1 MEKAGKE
8 QERELAKRLVEEI
21 ARLNTKKVRFME
33 VCGTHTVSIFRAGL
47 RQMLPE
53 NVELV
58 SGPGCPVC
66 VTPDDYM
73 DKAIAYAKMPDVIV
87 TTFGDML
94 KVPGTES
101 SLGQAAAEGA
111 DVRIVYSPL
120 DSLPIAAQ
128 NPGKKVIFLAVGF
141 ETTAPTAAATVLAA
155 DSDVHPAG
163 IPICIRPPFQCE
175 AGHNSDQY
183 PADEGE
189 TEVLRNSNTNTLTAG
204 VDLNWTLFEGFKV
217 QTNYK
222 RLKELKSIGEL
233 NTQFDIENFI
243 ADFTSEYYNY
253 VQQAIRMRNLR
264 HAVDLSRERLRIVE
278 SRYQI
283 GSLSRLDL
291 QQARVDF
298 NADSSQLIQQYEVL
312 HTSRIRLNQMMG
324 IENVEQ
330 PLFVSDTDIVFND
343 ALSKEELFRDMM
355 AKNTSLQL
363 SEKNRLLGTLDLK
376 TLQSR
381 NYPYLRLNAGY
392 GFSDYRYN
400 KGTWDKQRNWGPNIG
415 LTLGFNI
422 FDGFNRKREQKNTR
436 ITMENRQLELDRLKL
451 SLQSDFS
458 NMWMAY
464 KNNILLTQFEE
475 ESLRNALLN
484 YEIAMDRYKLGDLSG
499 ILLREAQNSL
509 LEAEQRL
516 LTARYQTKLYE
527 ISLMLISG
535 KVDEYLN

>member
-1 MEKAGKE
+1 MTKQQTIENYLDMKKWVWMGLMCLLWYPAAQAQPVMNLKECLQIGIENNYDLRISRNEQRVSDNNLSLGNAGF
-8 QERELAKRLVEEI
+8 LPVLDA
-21 ARLNTKKVRFME
+21 
-33 VCGTHTVSIFRAGL
+33 SAGL
-47 RQMLPE
+47 STS
-53 NVELV
+53 N
-58 SGPGCPVC
+58 S
-66 VTPDDYM
+66 
-73 DKAIAYAKMPDVIV
+73 
-87 TTFGDML
+87 
-94 KVPGTES
+94 
-101 SLGQAAAEGA
+101 
-111 DVRIVYSPL
+111 
-120 DSLPIAAQ
+120 
-128 NPGKKVIFLAVGF
+128 
-141 ETTAPTAAATVLAA
+141 
-155 DSDVHPAG
+155 DSDQ
-163 IPICIRPPFQCE
+163 F
-175 AGHNSDQY
+175 
-183 PADEGE
+183 PADDSE

-324 IENVEQ
+324 MENVEQ

-422 FDGFNRKREQKNTR
+422 FDGFNRKREQKNAR

-516 LTARYQTKLYE
+516 LTARYRTKLYE

-535 KVDEYLN
+535 KIDEYLN

>member
-1 MEKAGKE
+1 
-8 QERELAKRLVEEI
+8 
-21 ARLNTKKVRFME
+21 
-33 VCGTHTVSIFRAGL
+33 
-47 RQMLPE
+47 
-53 NVELV
+53 
-58 SGPGCPVC
+58 
-66 VTPDDYM
+66 
-73 DKAIAYAKMPDVIV
+73 
-87 TTFGDML
+87 
-94 KVPGTES
+94 
-101 SLGQAAAEGA
+101 
-111 DVRIVYSPL
+111 
-120 DSLPIAAQ
+120 
-128 NPGKKVIFLAVGF
+128 
-141 ETTAPTAAATVLAA
+141 
-155 DSDVHPAG
+155 
-163 IPICIRPPFQCE
+163 
-175 AGHNSDQY
+175 
-183 PADEGE
+183 
-189 TEVLRNSNTNTLTAG
+189 
-204 VDLNWTLFEGFKV
+204 
-217 QTNYK
+217 
-222 RLKELKSIGEL
+222 LKELKSIGEL

-324 IENVEQ
+324 VENVEQ
-330 PLFVSDTDIVFND
+330 PLSVSDTDIVFND

-381 NYPYLRLNAGY
+381 NYPYLRLNTGY

-422 FDGFNRKREQKNTR
+422 FDGFNRKREQKNAR

>member
-1 MEKAGKE
+1 NNYDLRISRNEQRVSDNNLSLGNAGF
-8 QERELAKRLVEEI
+8 LPVLDA
-21 ARLNTKKVRFME
+21 
-33 VCGTHTVSIFRAGL
+33 SAGL
-47 RQMLPE
+47 STS
-53 NVELV
+53 N
-58 SGPGCPVC
+58 S
-66 VTPDDYM
+66 
-73 DKAIAYAKMPDVIV
+73 
-87 TTFGDML
+87 
-94 KVPGTES
+94 
-101 SLGQAAAEGA
+101 
-111 DVRIVYSPL
+111 
-120 DSLPIAAQ
+120 
-128 NPGKKVIFLAVGF
+128 
-141 ETTAPTAAATVLAA
+141 
-155 DSDVHPAG
+155 
-163 IPICIRPPFQCE
+163 
-175 AGHNSDQY
+175 NSDQY

-535 KVDEYLN
+535 KIDEYLN

>member
-1 MEKAGKE
+1 MTKQQTIENYLDMKKWVWMGLMCLLWYPAAQAQSVMNLKECLQIGIENNYDLRISRNEQRVSDNNLSLGNAGF
-8 QERELAKRLVEEI
+8 LPVLDA
-21 ARLNTKKVRFME
+21 
-33 VCGTHTVSIFRAGL
+33 SAGL
-47 RQMLPE
+47 STS
-53 NVELV
+53 N
-58 SGPGCPVC
+58 S
-66 VTPDDYM
+66 
-73 DKAIAYAKMPDVIV
+73 
-87 TTFGDML
+87 
-94 KVPGTES
+94 
-101 SLGQAAAEGA
+101 
-111 DVRIVYSPL
+111 
-120 DSLPIAAQ
+120 
-128 NPGKKVIFLAVGF
+128 
-141 ETTAPTAAATVLAA
+141 
-155 DSDVHPAG
+155 
-163 IPICIRPPFQCE
+163 
-175 AGHNSDQY
+175 NSDQF
-183 PADEGE
+183 PADDSE
-189 TEVLRNSNTNTLTAG
+189 TVVLRNSNTNTLTAG

-324 IENVEQ
+324 MENVEQ

-422 FDGFNRKREQKNTR
+422 FDGFNRKREQKNAR

>member
-1 MEKAGKE
+1 MTKQQTIENYLDMKKWVWMGLMCLLWYPAAQAQSVMNLKECLQIGIENNYDLRISRNEQRVSDNNLSLGNAGF
-8 QERELAKRLVEEI
+8 LPVLDA
-21 ARLNTKKVRFME
+21 
-33 VCGTHTVSIFRAGL
+33 SAGL
-47 RQMLPE
+47 STR
-53 NVELV
+53 N
-58 SGPGCPVC
+58 
-66 VTPDDYM
+66 
-73 DKAIAYAKMPDVIV
+73 
-87 TTFGDML
+87 
-94 KVPGTES
+94 
-101 SLGQAAAEGA
+101 
-111 DVRIVYSPL
+111 
-120 DSLPIAAQ
+120 
-128 NPGKKVIFLAVGF
+128 N
-141 ETTAPTAAATVLAA
+141 
-155 DSDVHPAG
+155 
-163 IPICIRPPFQCE
+163 
-175 AGHNSDQY
+175 NSDQY

-324 IENVEQ
+324 MENVEQ

-422 FDGFNRKREQKNTR
+422 FDGFNRKREQKNAR

-535 KVDEYLN
+535 KIDEYLN

>member
-1 MEKAGKE
+1 MKKWVWMGLMCLLWYPAAQAQSVMNLKECLQIGIENNYDLRISRNEQRVSDNNLSLGNAGF
-8 QERELAKRLVEEI
+8 LPVLDA
-21 ARLNTKKVRFME
+21 
-33 VCGTHTVSIFRAGL
+33 SAGL
-47 RQMLPE
+47 STR
-53 NVELV
+53 N
-58 SGPGCPVC
+58 
-66 VTPDDYM
+66 
-73 DKAIAYAKMPDVIV
+73 
-87 TTFGDML
+87 
-94 KVPGTES
+94 
-101 SLGQAAAEGA
+101 
-111 DVRIVYSPL
+111 
-120 DSLPIAAQ
+120 
-128 NPGKKVIFLAVGF
+128 N
-141 ETTAPTAAATVLAA
+141 
-155 DSDVHPAG
+155 
-163 IPICIRPPFQCE
+163 
-175 AGHNSDQY
+175 NSDQY

-324 IENVEQ
+324 MENVEQ

-422 FDGFNRKREQKNTR
+422 FDGFNRKREQKNAR

-535 KVDEYLN
+535 KIDEYLN